1 MADTLLEYKCPNCG
15 GKLEFDSGVQK
26 MKCPY
31 CDTEFDVETLKN
43 YDDELKHFQ
52 PDDIGGLDS
61 EHMSYSDEESTGLSS
76 YVCNSCGGEIIADET
91 TAATHC
97 PFCGNPVIMKGQ
109 LSGELRPELVIP
121 FKLDKKAAVD
131 SLKKHLTGKKLLP
144 KVFRDENH
152 IEEVK
157 GVYVPVWL
165 FDADV
170 DADIRYRATKVR
182 AWSDSNYNYTET
194 SHFSVTR
201 GGGIGFANVPVD
213 GSSKLPDELMESIE
227 PYNIADAV
235 DFQTA
240 YLSGYLANRYDVSS
254 EDSVGRA
261 SERMKSST
269 ADAFRGT
276 VKGYTTVTVE
286 NSSLRLNQGKSKYV
300 LYPVWLLNT
309 DWNGEKYLFAMN
321 GQTGKFV
328 GNLPLDRGAYM
339 KWLLGITASVGVLAG
354 LILTIANLL

>member
-1 MADTLLEYKCPNCG
+1 MSDTLLEYKCPNCG
-15 GKLEFDSGVQK
+15 GKLEFNSGAQK

-52 PDDIGGLDS
+52 PDDIGGLDGS
-61 EHMSYSDEESTGLSS
+61 HESYSDEESAGLRS

-97 PFCGNPVIMKGQ
+97 PFCGNPVIMTGQ

-121 FKLDKKAAVD
+121 FKLDKKTAVE

-170 DADIRYRATKVR
+170 DADIRYRGTKVR
-182 AWSDSNYNYTET
+182 VWSDSNYNYTET
-194 SHFSVTR
+194 SHFSITR
-201 GGGIGFANVPVD
+201 GGELGFANVPVD
-213 GSSKLPDELMESIE
+213 GSSKLPDEIMESIE
-227 PYNIADAV
+227 PYNMADAV

-254 EDSVGRA
+254 EDSVERA
-261 SERMKSST
+261 SERMKNST

-276 VKGYTTVTVE
+276 VSGYSTLTVE
-286 NSSLRLNQGKSKYV
+286 QSSIHMNKGRCKYV

-309 DWNGEKYLFAMN
+309 DWNKEKYLFAMN

-339 KWLLGITASVGVLAG
+339 KWLLGITASVAVLVG
-354 LILTIANLL
+354 LILTIANLI